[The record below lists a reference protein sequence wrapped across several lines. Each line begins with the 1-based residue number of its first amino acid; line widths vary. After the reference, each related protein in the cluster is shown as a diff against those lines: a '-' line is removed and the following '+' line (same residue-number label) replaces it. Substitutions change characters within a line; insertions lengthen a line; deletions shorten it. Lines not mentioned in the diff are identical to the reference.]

1 MVIEALK
8 ERKVKVDDLEHLTSA
23 EKESVKELLEFV
35 STKVKA
41 TTILHGEKA
50 RGEQTTDKSYVEL
63 LILADET
70 TEEIKK
76 SITNKTKEINKHNDF
91 LLLAVAPF
99 DKEFLNE
106 FHSLREEILREGIIV
121 IH

>member
-8 ERKVKVDDLEHLTSA
+8 ERKVKVEDLEHLTSA

-35 STKVKA
+35 STKVNA

-50 RGEQTTDKSYVEL
+50 RGEKSTEKSYVDL
-63 LILADET
+63 LVISDEIT
-70 TEEIKK
+70 DEISR
-76 SITNKTKEINKHNDF
+76 SISNKTKEINRRNDF
-91 LLLAVAPF
+91 LLLTVAPSNNQ
-99 DKEFLNE
+99 FLNE
-106 FHSLREEILREGIIV
+106 FHSLREEILQEGIIV